1 VCGLVGIPDL
11 AKTRCG
17 YSERLLRRF
26 VTETL
31 RVVLNVT
38 PETRWPALNVT
49 PETRRGF
56 SPARRFDGLGSPRL
70 APWHGAPV
78 TRRRSGATNLAS
90 DVDKR
95 TMRINAMA
103 RRGRSKAT
111 RHWTGR
117 IMAMDPSSSV
127 VTSALTMPA
136 GPHLCSRG
144 STTTHACAAVCT
156 RTTRR
161 LQLVTT
167 DDPFLKTSITRRCTT
182 VLVLRA

>member
-1 VCGLVGIPDL
+1 MCGLVGIPDL

-17 YSERLLRRF
+17 YSERLLCRF

-103 RRGRSKAT
+103 RRGRINHAGRPTLVLPGVNHHPCLRCCVHASHATPAT
-111 RHWTGR
+111 RDNRRPFFKNFH
-117 IMAMDPSSSV
+117 
-127 VTSALTMPA
+127 
-136 GPHLCSRG
+136 HLS
-144 STTTHACAAVCT
+144 
-156 RTTRR
+156 
-161 LQLVTT
+161 L
-167 DDPFLKTSITRRCTT
+167 
-182 VLVLRA
+182 